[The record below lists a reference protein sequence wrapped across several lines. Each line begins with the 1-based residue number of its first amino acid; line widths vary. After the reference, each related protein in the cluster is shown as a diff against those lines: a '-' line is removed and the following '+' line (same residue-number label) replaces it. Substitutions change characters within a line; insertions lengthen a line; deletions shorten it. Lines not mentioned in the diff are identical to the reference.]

1 VSISNF
7 DDYTIFES
15 QEATVSRPA
24 TTDLSPEDTED
35 LSPLPR
41 GKPTRR
47 GGVSAEPVSE
57 EDATSYVKKVRLS
70 CLACE

>member
-1 VSISNF
+1 M
-7 DDYTIFES
+7 T
-15 QEATVSRPA
+15 RPPTA
-24 TTDLSPEDTED
+24 DLSPEETED

-57 EDATSYVKKVRLS
+57 EDATSYVKKAKYKLNV
-70 CLACE
+70 